1 MKALRP
7 RKYGHGW
14 RSSLEWLIREA
25 GPRFAHK
32 ESQKS
37 GSGTDQSRSAKAF
50 RKGAALKATGYSYAA
65 MRDALLADADPEIA
79 KWARTK
85 GLANNERELH
95 RIYDN
100 AGDKGA
106 AHVSDG
112 VVIDTKA
119 PFSVAKLF
127 LDKFVTQADAR
138 TLHHHRAAF
147 YKWNGRA
154 YLDKADGELRAEI
167 YPFLD
172 QSFFQD
178 QKGNLRP
185 VKPNA
190 SMVTNVLDGLRAASH
205 LDGSISAPAWIR
217 PVSNYPA
224 EEIVACKNGL
234 LHLPS
239 GKIIDNTPEFFTYN
253 ALDFAYDPDAP
264 EPRQLLDFLLQLWPN
279 DQQSIATLQ
288 EIFGYCLTGDTRQQK
303 AFLLIGPRRSGKGT
317 IARILARLIGAG
329 NTAAPKTRRDHFR
342 RPPRR
347 PCRSARD
354 RRTYPLNHRRGRAHH
369 RSEIFTRLDRPAP
382 N

>member
-1 MKALRP
+1 VLSQLNGGDCCLCGIDLDTCRDPNTETFQDWAQEVVDRFETYTEVSPSGTGAKLFFRHASADLLAIERLFDGKGGRQFKNGGGRHCPAIEIYRSGRYFTVTDESIGQTDILRQVP
-7 RKYGHGW
+7 LAD
-14 RSSLEWLIREA
+14 LEWLIREA

-106 AHVSDG
+106 AHVGDG

-178 QKGNLRP
+178 QKGNLHP

-217 PVSNYPA
+217 PVSSYPA
-224 EEIVACKNGL
+224 EQIVACENGL
-234 LHLPS
+234 LHLPT
-239 GKIIDNTPEFFTYN
+239 GKI
-253 ALDFAYDPDAP
+253 
-264 EPRQLLDFLLQLWPN
+264 RQ
-279 DQQSIATLQ
+279 
-288 EIFGYCLTGDTRQQK
+288 YTGV
-303 AFLLIGPRRSGKGT
+303 FYL
-317 IARILARLIGAG
+317 
-329 NTAAPKTRRDHFR
+329 
-342 RPPRR
+342 
-347 PCRSARD
+347 
-354 RRTYPLNHRRGRAHH
+354 
-369 RSEIFTRLDRPAP
+369 
-382 N
+382 